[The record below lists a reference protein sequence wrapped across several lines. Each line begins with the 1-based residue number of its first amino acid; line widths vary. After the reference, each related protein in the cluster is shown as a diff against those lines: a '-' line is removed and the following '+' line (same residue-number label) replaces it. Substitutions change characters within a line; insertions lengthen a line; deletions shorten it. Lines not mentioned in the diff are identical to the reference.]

1 MQVKMSSDH
10 QDSDTR
16 GFQPPST
23 VEELHRQ
30 PPFSTNGNNH
40 PHSTTLRLPHT
51 SSLMAPVVITND
63 PESPIADVL
72 GGGIFTIP
80 TTSSQD
86 AVAETTT
93 STTVISTHH
102 PLRVSDT
109 NSSSNQD
116 SSTTTITTP
125 PKVPEPPRRN
135 ILLRRSHFDPITSDY
150 QDPEKNKSPPAR
162 VSSPPSSRTSPPG
175 SSTRKQIPQSKLRKM
190 SDKVREIKQR
200 FWNVI
205 RQSEEHVEDDNPHQ
219 AMVDHEEEEY
229 LLLERLDDGGCLL
242 RWSCGNG
249 KGMCMDVVFFLCV
262 FLTFS
267 VVFIIGLTICFMLFS
282 IVFRYV
288 FHTLR

>member
-10 QDSDTR
+10 QHTR
-16 GFQPPST
+16 GFQPPCT

-30 PPFSTNGNNH
+30 PPSSTNGNNH
-40 PHSTTLRLPHT
+40 PDSTTLRLPHT
-51 SSLMAPVVITND
+51 SSLMAPVVVTND
-63 PESPIADVL
+63 PESPIADVH

-86 AVAETTT
+86 AVTDTTT
-93 STTVISTHH
+93 ITVINIHH
-102 PLRVSDT
+102 SLRLSDT

-116 SSTTTITTP
+116 SPITIITTP

-162 VSSPPSSRTSPPG
+162 VSSPPNSRTSTPG
-175 SSTRKQIPQSKLRKM
+175 SSTRKQIPQSMLRKM

-200 FWNVI
+200 FWDVI

-219 AMVDHEEEEY
+219 AMVDHEKDEY

-267 VVFIIGLTICFMLFS
+267 VIFIIGLTICFMLFS

-288 FHTLR
+288 FHTLH